1 MIDQNRPIC
10 VNLYQSAGLVEMGQ
24 RKGYAKL
31 HRTKRDAAFQQRIAG
46 VPARNLSFA
55 RVVVAA
61 LQQAVGHFSQD
72 EIGHLHMVGGDCR
85 ARGGL

>member
-1 MIDQNRPIC
+1 
-10 VNLYQSAGLVEMGQ
+10 LVEMGQ

-55 RVVVAA
+55 RVGSRSVAT
-61 LQQAVGHFSQD
+61 G
-72 EIGHLHMVGGDCR
+72 CR
-85 ARGGL
+85 SFLPR